1 MIFSCFINF
10 TDYLRDYIINEYQRQ
25 AGRISA
31 PEFFRVLCWVTAFG
45 ELFFPEPFF
54 CARFPVKTYFK
65 MQKIWR
71 AYRYGRCHR
80 SCLPFPVG

>member
-45 ELFFPEPFF
+45 ELFLSGAVFLRPF
-54 CARFPVKTYFK
+54 
-65 MQKIWR
+65 
-71 AYRYGRCHR
+71 
-80 SCLPFPVG
+80 SCKNVF